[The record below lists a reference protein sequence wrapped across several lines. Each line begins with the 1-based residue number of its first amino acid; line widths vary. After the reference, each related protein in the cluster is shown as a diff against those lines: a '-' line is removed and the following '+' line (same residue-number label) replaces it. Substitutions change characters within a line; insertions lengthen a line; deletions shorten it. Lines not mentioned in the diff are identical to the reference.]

1 MNYREYLSITPEVEK
16 ALSEGKPVVALES
29 TILSHGMPYPENI
42 EFAHKVEKIIRDE
55 GAVPATLAIIAGK
68 LKVGLNDE
76 ELELMCH
83 GESIAKASRRDVA
96 VYLANGQ
103 TAATTVATT
112 MLIADMAGI
121 RVFATGGIGG
131 VHRGAQETMDI
142 SADLQE
148 FANTAVCVVSA
159 GCKSILDIGLTLE
172 YLETYGVPVLGY
184 QTKDFPAF
192 YSETSGF
199 GVDYEVKDAAEV
211 AKILKTKWDLG
222 LKGGVLVGNP
232 IPHEYSMDHEVID
245 KVIDQALEMAKEKK
259 IHGKATTPFLLATIK
274 DLTGG
279 DSLASNLQLAYN
291 NARVAS
297 KIAVEFAKL

>member
-83 GESIAKASRRDVA
+83 GENIAKASRRDVA